1 MTEERLAIGRANQRA
16 VMRRLDADQLVEVL
30 SRGMDLPRRPGTVE
44 LRCVAADGRHLG
56 IEGIG
61 DVHDERR
68 LHRILAVGEGVEDFE
83 RPVRGAP
90 PGAPILG
97 EPGQVAR
104 IASQL
109 RRDAV
114 VGMAPDRERENHHP
128 GPRGADQLD
137 ELRARWLVVLEVGVG
152 EPGVEPHVHAERPG
166 CALGLG
172 GARGGVAARAGLSLR
187 QFRIP
192 HSALRI
198 GVHSYLNASTG
209 SSLAALAAGAIPKT
223 SPTVIDTIVAIA
235 ALHTGTVVLK
245 SSRRLRSSPVPIP
258 RMIPRMPPI
267 KVSVAASTRNCQRTS
282 RRVAPIALRKPISR
296 VRLVT
301 DTIMIAITPIP
312 PTRSAILDSTSITKK
327 NANVRLSKMP
337 STWSD
342 VSRSKLLASPT
353 RSPRRRRSCSVA
365 ASIAR
370 ATLTSGRGFT
380 RMIRPFTRSI
390 GKRWWAA
397 SNGTIPAISGAPGTS
412 KMLVGRCH
420 TPITRNGRPPMRTTS
435 PIGSW
440 APNSRSTVRCSM
452 TATGAPLRSSAVVK
466 TRPVTSPPPRIS
478 MYRSSA
484 PNTPRTCV
492 RLPAYSK
499 RWNSCVQIA
508 A

>member
-1 MTEERLAIGRANQRA
+1 
-16 VMRRLDADQLVEVL
+16 MRRLNSDQLVEIL
-30 SRGMDLPRRPGTVE
+30 SRGMDLPRRLGTVE

-56 IEGIG
+56 VEGIG

-68 LHRILAVGEGVEDFE
+68 LHRILAVREGVEDFE

-90 PGAPILG
+90 PRPPGPPRAPILG
-97 EPGQVAR
+97 EPGQGAR
-104 IASQL
+104 IAAPL

-114 VGMAPDRERENHHP
+114 VGMAADRGRENHHP
-128 GPRGADQLD
+128 GSRGADQLD
-137 ELRARWLVVLEVGVG
+137 ELRARRLVVLEVGVG
-152 EPGVEPHVHAERPG
+152 EPGVEPRVHAERPG

-172 GARGGVAARAGLSLR
+172 GARGGVAARAGLSLGQVDDPDAMAR
-187 QFRIP
+187 P
-192 HSALRI
+192 HGLGERA
-198 GVHSYLNASTG
+198 
-209 SSLAALAAGAIPKT
+209 AAGQFH
-223 SPTVIDTIVAIA
+223 IVAV
-235 ALHTGTVVLK
+235 GGD
-245 SSRRLRSSPVPIP
+245 
-258 RMIPRMPPI
+258 
-267 KVSVAASTRNCQRTS
+267 CQRTA

-342 VSRSKLLASPT
+342 VSRSKLLGSPT
-353 RSPRRRRSCSVA
+353 RSPRERRSCSVA

-370 ATLTSGRGFT
+370 ATLTSGRGLT
-380 RMIRPFTRSI
+380 RMISPLTWSIWNRS
-390 GKRWWAA
+390 RAA

-420 TPITRNGRPPMRTTS
+420 SPITRKGRPPMCTIA
-435 PIGSW
+435 PIGSR

-452 TATGAPLRSSAVVK
+452 TATGAPPRSSAVVK

-478 MYRSSA
+478 M
-484 PNTPRTCV
+484 
-492 RLPAYSK
+492 
-499 RWNSCVQIA
+499 
-508 A
+508 

>member
-1 MTEERLAIGRANQRA
+1 
-16 VMRRLDADQLVEVL
+16 
-30 SRGMDLPRRPGTVE
+30 MDLPRRVGTVE

-56 IEGIG
+56 VEGIG

-90 PGAPILG
+90 PAPPGPPGALILG

-104 IASQL
+104 VASQL

-114 VGMAPDRERENHHP
+114 IGMAPDWERENHDP
-128 GPRGADQLD
+128 GPRGADQVD
-137 ELRARWLVVLEVGVG
+137 ELRARRLIVLEVGVG

-172 GARGGVAARAGLSLR
+172 GARGGVAARAGLSLGQVDDPDAMARPHGLGERAATR
-187 QFRIP
+187 QLDVVAMRRDREQVHRLGHLQASSRSRCGMRGVEGPHPASPIP
-192 HSALRI
+192 RP
-198 GVHSYLNASTG
+198 GYSYLNASTG

-258 RMIPRMPPI
+258 RMIPRTPPI

-370 ATLTSGRGFT
+370 ATLTSGRGLT
-380 RMIRPFTRSI
+380 RMISAFTWSIWNRS
-390 GKRWWAA
+390 RAA

-420 TPITRNGRPPMRTTS
+420 TPRTRNGRPPMRTIS
-435 PIGSW
+435 PIGSR

-452 TATGAPLRSSAVVK
+452 TATGAPLRNSAVVK

-478 MYRSSA
+478 M
-484 PNTPRTCV
+484 
-492 RLPAYSK
+492 
-499 RWNSCVQIA
+499 
-508 A
+508 

>member
-1 MTEERLAIGRANQRA
+1 
-16 VMRRLDADQLVEVL
+16 MRGNLEA
-30 SRGMDLPRRPGTVE
+30 RGIARQAAARRRPRASRDRRTA
-44 LRCVAADGRHLG
+44 RHRPSVAADGRHLG

-114 VGMAPDRERENHHP
+114 VGMAPDGERENYDA
-128 GPRGADQLD
+128 GPRDADQLD
-137 ELRARWLVVLEVGVG
+137 ELRARRLVVLEVGVG

-166 CALGLG
+166 GALGLG
-172 GARGGVAARAGLSLR
+172 GARGGVAARAGLSLGQVDDPDAMAR
-187 QFRIP
+187 P
-192 HSALRI
+192 HGLGERA
-198 GVHSYLNASTG
+198 
-209 SSLAALAAGAIPKT
+209 AAGQFHIVAVGGDCQEVDALGGHAAIPKT
-223 SPTVIDTIVAIA
+223 SPTVIDVIVAIA

-342 VSRSKLLASPT
+342 VSRSKLLCSSS
-353 RSPRRRRSCSVA
+353 RSHRERRSCSVA

-370 ATLTSGRGFT
+370 ATLTSGRGLT
-380 RMIRPFTRSI
+380 RMISPLTWSIWNRS
-390 GKRWWAA
+390 RAA

-420 TPITRNGRPPMRTTS
+420 SPITRKGRPPMRTIA
-435 PIGSW
+435 PIGSR

-452 TATGAPLRSSAVVK
+452 TATGAPPRSSAVVK

-478 MYRSSA
+478 M
-484 PNTPRTCV
+484 
-492 RLPAYSK
+492 
-499 RWNSCVQIA
+499 
-508 A
+508 